1 MKRLSKIFPV
11 MAAMALGIMIVS
23 CAPKAV
29 VREEISATKEKP
41 AQTQTVVVP
50 DEKWAGE
57 KAAVEDLGV
66 SGAKK
71 GGAKYVSLTAADEAV
86 SKKAEETGSLLTVHF
101 DFDKYIVKD
110 DDKGVL
116 DKDAAWLKVNASVKV
131 RVEGHAD
138 ERGEAEYN
146 LALGE
151 KRAVTVKNYLETM
164 GIKND
169 RVSTIS
175 YGTEKPADPGHNE
188 EAWSR
193 NRRAEFTIQN

>member
-1 MKRLSKIFPV
+1 MKRLFKILPV
-11 MAAMALGIMIVS
+11 MALGIMAAS

-29 VREEISATKEKP
+29 VREEFSATMEKP
-41 AQTQTVVVP
+41 AEAQTVVVP
-50 DEKWAGE
+50 EEKVAGE
-57 KAAVEDLGV
+57 QAAVEDLGA
-66 SGAKK
+66 SEAKK
-71 GGAKYVSLTAADEAV
+71 GGTNYASVTSDDAAI
-86 SKKAEETGSLLTVHF
+86 SKKAEETGSLLPVHF
-101 DFDKYIVKD
+101 DFDKHTVRD

-116 DKDAAWLKVNASVKV
+116 GKDAIWLKVNASVKV

-138 ERGEAEYN
+138 ERGDAEYN

-151 KRAVTVKNYLETM
+151 KRAVTVKTYLEAM

-169 RVSTIS
+169 RLSTIS
-175 YGTEKPADPGHNE
+175 YGTEKPVDQGHNE